1 MRLSFDTLGLNMTTV
16 ALIGGDGSGKST
28 LADSLRRDL
37 PMPVKYIYM
46 GANLESSNYSL
57 PWSKLA
63 LKLKLRKLARSA
75 KERGITDPGYVST
88 HHMSHRQ
95 QPTSLI
101 RTVLRLSNRLL
112 EVAYRNLVA
121 IRWQRQGHLVLFDRH
136 FLFDTF
142 LKDGPFWSAGNIE
155 KVDRI
160 YYWILLHVFPQPDL
174 ILFLDADPEV
184 MVARKQEAT
193 VEYLRERNAYWRTQG
208 RDFESFV
215 IIDANHEAP
224 QVAKDAE
231 MVIMTYIDSGLIGAA
246 DGSVRE
252 SEL

>member
-1 MRLSFDTLGLNMTTV
+1 MTTI

-28 LADSLRRDL
+28 LADSLRHDL

-57 PWSKLA
+57 PWSKVA
-63 LKLKLRKLARSA
+63 LKLKLRRMARSA
-75 KERGITDPGYVST
+75 KEQGITDPGYVST

-95 QPTSLI
+95 QPSSLI

-121 IRWQRQGHLVLFDRH
+121 IRWQRRGYLVLFDRH

-142 LKDGPFWSAGNIE
+142 LKDGPFRSAGNIE
-155 KVDRI
+155 RVNRI

-184 MVARKQEAT
+184 MVSRKQEAT
-193 VEYLRERNAYWRTQG
+193 VEYLRERNEYWRAQG
-208 RDFESFV
+208 ADFESFV
-215 IIDANHEAP
+215 ILDANQEVG
-224 QVAKDAE
+224 QVAHDAKTAIIRY
-231 MVIMTYIDSGLIGAA
+231 VDSGLVGVVA
-246 DGSVRE
+246 GSVRE